1 MYVILGNMSSKMI
14 WLLLVLFLIIPSAIY
29 IYLIY
34 SQESFTNSE
43 NITKQPGTY
52 VMTNTTYDTNGNI
65 IVKTMDTSGNF
76 SVNTYGSTIIN
87 QTPTSPPP
95 TTTNTATATAVNPA
109 AYQMQLLPAVGS
121 STPTSPP
128 VITSNDISSIASAAI
143 AAAMNAYH
151 QSQGTVTA

>member
-1 MYVILGNMSSKMI
+1 MNLNMNILGKNLTI
-14 WLLLVLFLIIPSAIY
+14 ILVLFLVIPSAMYIY
-29 IYLIY
+29 II
-34 SQESFTNSE
+34 STKENFTNS
-43 NITKQPGTY
+43 TKQPGTY

-87 QTPTSPPP
+87 QTANTPPP
-95 TTTNTATATAVNPA
+95 TTNTATTATNPA
-109 AYQMQLLPAVGS
+109 TYQMQLIPAVGS
-121 STPTSPP
+121 TAPTSPP

>member
-1 MYVILGNMSSKMI
+1 MNILGKNLAI
-14 WLLLVLFLIIPSAIY
+14 ILVLFLVIPSAIY
-29 IYLIY
+29 LYII
-34 SQESFTNSE
+34 SIKESFTNST
-43 NITKQPGTY
+43 NSANSTKQPGTY

-87 QTPTSPPP
+87 QMVTPPP
-95 TTTNTATATAVNPA
+95 ATNTATTTVNPA
-109 AYQMQLLPAVGS
+109 KYQMQLLPADGS
-121 STPTSPP
+121 TAPTSSP
-128 VITSNDISSIASAAI
+128 VITSNDISAIASAGI

>member
-1 MYVILGNMSSKMI
+1 MNILGKNLTI
-14 WLLLVLFLIIPSAIY
+14 ILVLFLVIPSAMY
-29 IYLIY
+29 IYLI
-34 SQESFTNSE
+34 SSKENFTNS
-43 NITKQPGTY
+43 TKQPGTY

-87 QTPTSPPP
+87 QTANTPPP
-95 TTTNTATATAVNPA
+95 TTNTATTATNPA
-109 AYQMQLLPAVGS
+109 TYQMQLIPAVGS
-121 STPTSPP
+121 TAPTSPP

>member
-1 MYVILGNMSSKMI
+1 MNMNILGKNLTI
-14 WLLLVLFLIIPSAIY
+14 ILVLFLVIPSAMY
-29 IYLIY
+29 IYLI
-34 SQESFTNSE
+34 SSKENFTNS
-43 NITKQPGTY
+43 TKQPGTY

-87 QTPTSPPP
+87 QTANTPPP
-95 TTTNTATATAVNPA
+95 TTNTATTATNPA
-109 AYQMQLLPAVGS
+109 TYQMQLIPAVGS
-121 STPTSPP
+121 TAPTSPP